1 MRERLNFSLYAITGE
16 NYHPGRGML
25 EVMEA
30 AIVGGADIV
39 QLRAKDAPKE
49 EVLAKARALREL
61 TLRHGVPFIVND
73 YPEIA
78 HAAGAD
84 GVHIGQEDLSV
95 AEARALLGPN
105 AIVGVSTHSIEQ
117 ARAAERSGADY
128 IGVGPV
134 YPTGTK
140 PGRQAVTLSYVREVA
155 VEIRIPW
162 VAIGGIDLQ
171 NVDGVLAAGAPSICA
186 VSAIVGSTDPETA
199 ARAFRAKIAAA
210 RSQAAMGLTAAAKE
224 QAASSYTL
232 KVNGQEV
239 RLTARHVADL
249 VAFYGLADKRIVA
262 ELNGEIVARS
272 AWDRT
277 PLSQGAVVEL
287 VHFVG
292 GG

>member
-16 NYHPGRGML
+16 NYHPGRSML

-30 AIVGGADIV
+30 AIAGGADII
-39 QLRAKDAPKE
+39 QLRAKDAPKH
-49 EVLAKARALREL
+49 EVLEKARALREL

-78 HAAGAD
+78 HAVQAD

-95 AEARALLGPN
+95 AEARALLGPE
-105 AIVGVSTHSIEQ
+105 AIIGVSTHSIEQ

-140 PGRQAVTLSYVREVA
+140 PGRQAVTLDYVRQVA
-155 VEIRIPW
+155 AEIRIPW
-162 VAIGGIDLQ
+162 VAIGGIHLQ
-171 NVDGVLAAGAPSICA
+171 NVDEVLAAGASRICV
-186 VSAIVGSTDPETA
+186 VSAIVGSDDAQAA
-199 ARAFRAKIAAA
+199 ARAFRSRIAAA
-210 RSQAAMGLTAAAKE
+210 RAKATVVETAASMAE
-224 QAASSYTL
+224 PAPTYRLT
-232 KVNGQEV
+232 VNGREEQVSAGNVAELV
-239 RLTARHVADL
+239 RV
-249 VAFYGLADKRIVA
+249 YGLADKRIVA
-262 ELNGEIVARS
+262 EVDGEIIARA
-272 AWDRT
+272 AWERT
-277 PLSQGAVVEL
+277 PLRDGAVVEL

>member
-1 MRERLNFSLYAITGE
+1 MRERLNFLLYAITGE
-16 NYHPGRGML
+16 NYHPGRSML

-30 AIVGGADIV
+30 AIAGGADII
-39 QLRAKDAPKE
+39 QLRAKDAPKD
-49 EVLAKARALREL
+49 EVLEKARALREL

-78 HAAGAD
+78 HAVCAD

-105 AIVGVSTHSIEQ
+105 AIIGVSTHSIEQ

-134 YPTGTK
+134 YSTGTK
-140 PGRQAVTLSYVREVA
+140 PGRKAVTLSYVREVA
-155 VEIRIPW
+155 AEIRIPW

-171 NVDGVLAAGAPSICA
+171 NVDDVLSAGAPSICA
-186 VSAIVGSTDPETA
+186 VSAIVGSGDPEAA
-199 ARAFRAKIAAA
+199 ARAFRAKVAAA
-210 RSQAAMGLTAAAKE
+210 RAKAAIARAAAAKE
-224 QAASSYTL
+224 QPVPSYTL
-232 KVNGQEV
+232 KVNGREV
-239 RLTARHVADL
+239 QLAASHVADL
-249 VAFYGLADKRIVA
+249 VAFYGLAGKRIVA
-262 ELNGEIVARS
+262 ELNGDIIARS

-277 PLSQGAVVEL
+277 PLSQGDVVEL

>member
-1 MRERLNFSLYAITGE
+1 MRERLSFSLYAITGE
-16 NYHPGRGML
+16 NYHPGRSML

-30 AIVGGADIV
+30 AIAGGADIV

-49 EVLAKARALREL
+49 EVLEKARGMREL
-61 TLRHGVPFIVND
+61 TLAHGVPFIVND

-78 HAAGAD
+78 HAVRAD

-95 AEARALLGPN
+95 AEARALLGAD
-105 AIVGVSTHSIEQ
+105 AIIGVSTHSIEQ

-140 PGRQAVTLSYVREVA
+140 PGRQAVTLEYVRQVA
-155 VEIRIPW
+155 AEIRIPW

-171 NVDGVLAAGAPSICA
+171 NVDDVLSAGASSICA
-186 VSAIVGSTDPETA
+186 VSAIVGSDNPEAA
-199 ARAFRAKIAAA
+199 ARAFRSKIAASRAKAAIA
-210 RSQAAMGLTAAAKE
+210 RAAAAKE
-224 QAASSYTL
+224 QPAPSYSL
-232 KVNGQEV
+232 RVNGRDMQIS
-239 RLTARHVADL
+239 ASHVADL
-249 VAFYGLADKRIVA
+249 VAFYDLADKRVVA
-262 ELNGEIVARS
+262 ELDGEIIARS
-272 AWDRT
+272 AWERT
-277 PLSQGAVVEL
+277 RLYPGAVVEL

>member
-1 MRERLNFSLYAITGE
+1 MRERVNFSLYAITGE
-16 NYHPGRGML
+16 NCHPGRGML

-30 AIVGGADIV
+30 AIVGGADII

-95 AEARALLGPN
+95 AEARALLGPG
-105 AIVGVSTHSIEQ
+105 AIIGVSTHSIEQ

-140 PGRQAVTLSYVREVA
+140 PGRQAVTLSYVREA
-155 VEIRIPW
+155 AAEITIPW

-171 NVDGVLAAGAPSICA
+171 NVDDVLAAGASSICA
-186 VSAIVGSTDPETA
+186 VSAIVGSEDPEAA
-199 ARAFRAKIAAA
+199 ARSFRTKIAAA
-210 RSQAAMGLTAAAKE
+210 RAKAAIGLTAAAME
-224 QAASSYTL
+224 QGAPGYKLT
-232 KVNGQEV
+232 VNGQEV
-239 RLTARHVADL
+239 RLSANHIADL
-249 VAFYGLADKRIVA
+249 VSYYGLTDKRIVA
-262 ELNGEIVARS
+262 ELNGEIVARA